1 MALNNNNMPNF
12 NNMNLNQNAYN
23 AYQNMFNNN
32 PTFGMFNQMQLNQ
45 LLMNYVQN
53 NPNLFFNNN
62 PNPINQQSFQAFQP
76 GGNMNYMGTGVKG
89 GNIPRPNQANQ
100 RIFQNIDSYPG
111 YNGPRINVIFET
123 STGIRVNIPTP
134 VTESVQGLLNK
145 FCQRVGI
152 NPSLLKKEIVCVYN
166 ATYMNP
172 FNTISIQQFFKQNLG
187 LNEQAKIMVIDA
199 QNIIG
204 A

>member
-62 PNPINQQSFQAFQP
+62 PNPINQQRFQAFQP

-152 NPSLLKKEIVCVYN
+152 NPSLLKKEIVCIYN

-187 LNEQAKIMVIDA
+187 LNDQAKIMVIDA